1 MAEKKKKTEKP
12 PSTSA
17 QAGDGSIVI
26 GGNAEGS
33 TFIVNPPAPPREIHD
48 TIGFIPP
55 AKAET
60 YVHRG
65 KIEDDVTAFIR
76 KGGRGAIVGVH
87 APGGLGKTELAK
99 NVAEELK
106 GEYDLLWVDVGKKE
120 AEQLVGEIL
129 LKCGVQMQPGDSY
142 ERLKNEL
149 QHAYQTRKFLV
160 VFDDAR
166 EASLAGLADLLPPSP
181 CAALV
186 TSRIREIG
194 GVRNFELGA
203 MSWEQA
209 KELFEA
215 VLGEETVAS
224 EQETVRTLAKRC
236 KFNPLAMEI
245 AARRIRQFEGTQKPV
260 ARYFETAAAR
270 FSALKMEGDPRWD
283 MNRIFDLSYDDL
295 SGEDQVRFQALA
307 AFHPTGFSI
316 EAAAYLWDMES
327 DAARDVLARFV
338 NLSLVK
344 PVDAEARLERY
355 RLHDLLDEYAAGKLR
370 QEGREAEA
378 FGRLADWLVRLFDE
392 YYTVNPDAA
401 PHLAVERE
409 NLLQAC
415 AWALGGKNADLLA
428 LLVTNARNWFMVV
441 FTESWAQWYAW
452 LEASIQLGLKDAG
465 LKANVLQA
473 IGDVQGFRD
482 ERDAALESYNA
493 ALTLFRQVGSKLGEA
508 NVLQAIGD
516 VQGFRDERDAAL
528 ESYNAALTLFRQV
541 GSKLGEANV
550 RKAIDDV
557 QGFRKENDAAL
568 ESYNAALTLFRQ
580 VGSKLGE
587 ANVRKAIGDVQG
599 FRKEND
605 AALESYNAAL
615 TLFRQVGDKLGEA
628 NVRKAIGDVQ
638 GFRKEND
645 AALESYNAA
654 LTLFRQVGDKLG
666 EANVHLSLGG
676 LKREEKDLAG
686 ARKDFE
692 GALSAYRAIGDQYSE
707 ARALYRLGDC
717 FTDEEKYKEAI
728 LEYEEA
734 IRLWTAIG
742 LADLAE
748 SILKPR
754 LERAR
759 KYLE

>member
-493 ALTLFRQVGSKLGEA
+493 ALTLFRQVG
-508 NVLQAIGD
+508 
-516 VQGFRDERDAAL
+516 
-528 ESYNAALTLFRQV
+528 
-541 GSKLGEANV
+541 
-550 RKAIDDV
+550 
-557 QGFRKENDAAL
+557 
-568 ESYNAALTLFRQ
+568 
-580 VGSKLGE
+580 
-587 ANVRKAIGDVQG
+587 
-599 FRKEND
+599 
-605 AALESYNAAL
+605 
-615 TLFRQVGDKLGEA
+615 
-628 NVRKAIGDVQ
+628 
-638 GFRKEND
+638 
-645 AALESYNAA
+645 
-654 LTLFRQVGDKLG
+654 DKLG

>member
-120 AEQLVGEIL
+120 AGQIVGEIL
-129 LKCGVQMQPGDSY
+129 LKCGVQAQPGDSY

-224 EQETVRTLAKRC
+224 EQETVRTLAERC

-355 RLHDLLDEYAAGKLR
+355 RLHDLLDEYAEGKLR

-378 FGRLADWLVRLFDE
+378 FGRLADWLVAYYDE
-392 YYTVNPDAA
+392 IFVPNTDT
-401 PHLAVERE
+401 LQMGMVEKD
-409 NLLQAC
+409 N
-415 AWALGGKNADLLA
+415 LLA
-428 LLVTNARNWFMVV
+428 LCAYAREHKDGNRLALLTTRAINWFNVH
-441 FTESWAQWYAW
+441 FIENRTQWLSW
-452 LEASIQLGLKDAG
+452 LEASLQLGIDDSTLEGKR
-465 LKANVLQA
+465 LKANVLQ
-473 IGDVQGFRD
+473 
-482 ERDAALESYNA
+482 
-493 ALTLFRQVGSKLGEA
+493 
-508 NVLQAIGD
+508 
-516 VQGFRDERDAAL
+516 
-528 ESYNAALTLFRQV
+528 
-541 GSKLGEANV
+541 
-550 RKAIDDV
+550 
-557 QGFRKENDAAL
+557 
-568 ESYNAALTLFRQ
+568 
-580 VGSKLGE
+580 
-587 ANVRKAIGDVQG
+587 AIGDVQG

-605 AALESYNAAL
+605 AALE
-615 TLFRQVGDKLGEA
+615 
-628 NVRKAIGDVQ
+628 
-638 GFRKEND
+638 
-645 AALESYNAA
+645 
-654 LTLFRQVGDKLG
+654 
-666 EANVHLSLGG
+666 
-676 LKREEKDLAG
+676 
-686 ARKDFE
+686 
-692 GALSAYRAIGDQYSE
+692 
-707 ARALYRLGDC
+707 
-717 FTDEEKYKEAI
+717 
-728 LEYEEA
+728 
-734 IRLWTAIG
+734 
-742 LADLAE
+742 
-748 SILKPR
+748 
-754 LERAR
+754 
-759 KYLE
+759 

>member
-120 AEQLVGEIL
+120 AGQIVGEIL
-129 LKCGVQMQPGDSY
+129 LKCGVQTQPGDSY

-224 EQETVRTLAKRC
+224 EQETVRTLAERC

-465 LKANVLQA
+465 LKANV
-473 IGDVQGFRD
+473 
-482 ERDAALESYNA
+482 
-493 ALTLFRQVGSKLGEA
+493 
-508 NVLQAIGD
+508 
-516 VQGFRDERDAAL
+516 
-528 ESYNAALTLFRQV
+528 
-541 GSKLGEANV
+541 
-550 RKAIDDV
+550 
-557 QGFRKENDAAL
+557 
-568 ESYNAALTLFRQ
+568 
-580 VGSKLGE
+580 
-587 ANVRKAIGDVQG
+587 RKAIGDVQG

-615 TLFRQVGDKLGEA
+615 TLFRQVG
-628 NVRKAIGDVQ
+628 
-638 GFRKEND
+638 
-645 AALESYNAA
+645 S
-654 LTLFRQVGDKLG
+654 KLG

-742 LADLAE
+742 LTDLAE